1 MYPVYP
7 VPGQCPVCGSA
18 MIVTRLKCPECETVL
33 EGRFALG
40 RLALLSPE
48 QLEFVE
54 VYLRC
59 DGKIKRV
66 EHELGVSYP
75 TVRSRL
81 NEIITSMGYELPG
94 SEPVDLTPDERRR
107 VLDELAAGRI
117 NPKEAM
123 ELLQGDLPEDDGAS

>member
-7 VPGQCPVCGSA
+7 VPGQCPVCGGA
-18 MIVTRLKCPECETVL
+18 MIVTRLKCPECETAI
-33 EGRFALG
+33 EGQFALG

-66 EHELGVSYP
+66 EQELGVSYP

-94 SEPVDLTPDERRR
+94 SNEPVELTSEERRR
-107 VLDELAAGRI
+107 VLDDLAAERI
-117 NPKEAM
+117 SPQEAM
-123 ELLQGDLPEDDGAS
+123 ELLKGDLSEDN

>member
-7 VPGQCPVCGSA
+7 VPGQCPVCGGA
-18 MIVTRLKCPECETVL
+18 MVVTRLKCPECDVTI
-33 EGRFALG
+33 EGRFTLG

-54 VYLRC
+54 VFLRC

-66 EHELGVSYP
+66 EDELGVSYP

-81 NEIITSMGYELPG
+81 NEIITTMGYELPG
-94 SEPVDLTPDERRR
+94 SEPAELSPDMRRR
-107 VLDELAAGRI
+107 VLDDLAAGRI
-117 NPKEAM
+117 TPKEAM
-123 ELLQGDLPEDDGAS
+123 DVLQGDLSDGT

>member
-7 VPGQCPVCGSA
+7 VPGQCPVCGGT
-18 MIVTRLKCPECETVL
+18 MIVTRLKCPDCETVM
-33 EGRFALG
+33 EGQFALG

-66 EHELGVSYP
+66 EQELGVSYP

-81 NEIITSMGYELPG
+81 NEIITTMGYELPG
-94 SEPVDLTPDERRR
+94 SEPVELTPDERRR
-107 VLDELAAGRI
+107 VLDDLAAGRI

-123 ELLQGDLPEDDGAS
+123 ELLKGDLSDD